1 MTAPTPT
8 PTPLIDWHVL
18 GQVLGLSLLIGIGL
32 VAIFSIGL
40 AALSTARKESA
51 STATRTLGQF
61 GVLLTASAVAAT
73 LAWGFYII
81 TQKG

>member
-1 MTAPTPT
+1 MTAPTPI
-8 PTPLIDWHVL
+8 PTPLIDWQVL

-40 AALSTARKESA
+40 AALATARRESA
-51 STATRTLGQF
+51 PTAIRTLGQL
-61 GVLLTASAVAAT
+61 GVLLTASSAAAT

>member
-1 MTAPTPT
+1 MTAPT
-8 PTPLIDWHVL
+8 PTPLIDWQVL

-40 AALSTARKESA
+40 AALSTARKASA
-51 STATRTLGQF
+51 STAIRTLGQF
-61 GVLLTASAVAAT
+61 GVLLTASGAAAT